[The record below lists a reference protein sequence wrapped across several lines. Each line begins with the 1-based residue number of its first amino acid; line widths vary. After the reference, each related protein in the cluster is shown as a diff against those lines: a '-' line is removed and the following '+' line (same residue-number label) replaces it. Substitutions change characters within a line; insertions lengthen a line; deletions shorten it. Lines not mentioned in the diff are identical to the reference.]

1 MDKLKLQGKLS
12 DKLKLQGKLSDKLKL
27 QGKFNLLKK
36 QDEKCFQERENEKNS
51 YLANKN
57 KYFFSIKNT
66 QTKKLNNICQ
76 QLYKKHRKG

>member
-1 MDKLKLQGKLS
+1 MDKLKLRGILL
-12 DKLKLQGKLSDKLKL
+12 DKLKLKGI
-27 QGKFNLLKK
+27 FNLLKN
-36 QDEKCFQERENEKNS
+36 QDERWFQKRENEKNS

>member
-1 MDKLKLQGKLS
+1 MNELKLQGI
-12 DKLKLQGKLSDKLKL
+12 
-27 QGKFNLLKK
+27 FNLLKK
-36 QDEKCFQERENEKNS
+36 QDERWFQRRENEKNS

-76 QLYKKHRKG
+76 QLFKKHRKG

>member
-1 MDKLKLQGKLS
+1 MDKLKLQGKSS
-12 DKLKLQGKLSDKLKL
+12 DKLKLQGKMLDKLKL
-27 QGKFNLLKK
+27 QGISSSHKNKMRDGFKK
-36 QDEKCFQERENEKNS
+36 EKMKKNS